1 MQLFIKGL
9 KTSVL
14 NVEETETVLGVKEKL
29 SNSDGIPCEDQVL
42 SFAGRPLADE
52 ETLSSYGLEHLST
65 ISVDVRMLGGN
76 SFLFSVSLPDLSV
89 IWSCVCVVSIIVCS
103 TMLYIS
109 GKVHGSLARAGK
121 VKGQTPKV
129 S

>member
-89 IWSCVCVVSIIVCS
+89 I
-103 TMLYIS
+103 
-109 GKVHGSLARAGK
+109 
-121 VKGQTPKV
+121 
-129 S
+129 